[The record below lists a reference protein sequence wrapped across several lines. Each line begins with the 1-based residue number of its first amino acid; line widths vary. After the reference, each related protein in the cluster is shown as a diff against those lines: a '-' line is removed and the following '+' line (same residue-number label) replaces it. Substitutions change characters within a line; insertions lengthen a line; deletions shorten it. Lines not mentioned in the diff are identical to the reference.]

1 MWVYDDNH
9 NKIEFLPYFKD
20 RSIVSVLSTGDK
32 TLSFSY
38 PIEKSENLIEENYIR
53 TESDEYVI
61 KQTKTKDDYLEVI
74 AKLNVEGLEGVTWDN
89 FKTTYK
95 TITEALNLMLVG
107 TGWEVGY
114 CEVTK
119 KRTVEGT
126 YKTAWELSQRCIDT
140 YLCELEYDTL
150 NKRINVYNKRGSYKG
165 VFAIDG
171 VNMDDLEIQSTSYD
185 FYTRL
190 IPVGKDGLSIAG
202 INDGVEYIENYQYSN
217 KVKTCYWKDERYTVV
232 EDLYEDAVI
241 KLDELSQPTKSYS
254 MKIRD
259 LAKIND
265 KYSAYEFKLGDTI
278 LLVSKSKHL
287 RLKERIVK
295 YTEYPESPEDN
306 KVEVSTTKI
315 TLEDIQ
321 KKFKDS
327 ANVLD
332 NVTTAGDKING
343 GSVEGLE
350 YANVKYYI
358 EFGTLNYDSDSTE
371 EISFNFA
378 QTYGNIPVFIPYTS
392 DEGLHVEVTPI
403 RTNLGYYGGKATVTN
418 KNGTRIKSM
427 IAVSAYCALPQTLS
441 EED

>member
-32 TLSFSY
+32 TLNFSY
-38 PIEKSENLIEENYIR
+38 PIAKSKNLIEENYIR
-53 TESDEYVI
+53 TETDEYVI

-74 AKLNVEGLEGVTWDN
+74 ATLNVEGLEGVTWEK

-95 TITEALNLMLVG
+95 SITEALNLMLVG
-107 TGWEVGY
+107 TGWTVGY

-126 YKTAWELSQRCIDT
+126 YKTAWELSQSCIDT

-150 NKRINVYNKRGSYKG
+150 NKRINVYDKRGSYKG

-190 IPVGKDGLSIAG
+190 IPIGKDGLSIAG
-202 INDGVEYIENYQYSN
+202 INGGKEYIENYQYSK
-217 KVKTCYWKDERYTVV
+217 KVKTCYWKDERYTLVG
-232 EDLYEDAVI
+232 DLYDDAVV

-254 MKIRD
+254 MKIKD

-265 KYSAYEFKLGDTI
+265 RYKEYEFKLGDTI
-278 LLVSKSKHL
+278 LLVSKSKNL

-295 YTEYPESPEDN
+295 YTEYPEKPEDN
-306 KVEVSTTKI
+306 KVELSTTKI
-315 TLEDIQ
+315 TLEEIQ
-321 KKFKDS
+321 KKFKETS
-327 ANVLD
+327 NTLD
-332 NVTTAGDKING
+332 NVTTAGGMISG
-343 GSVEGLE
+343 SSVEGLE
-350 YANVKYYI
+350 YTDIKYYI
-358 EFGTLNYDSDSTE
+358 EFGTLAYDSDKTE
-371 EISFNFA
+371 VITFNFA

-392 DEGLHVEVTPI
+392 SEGLHIEITPLK
-403 RTNLGYYGGKATVTN
+403 TNLGYYGGKATITN
-418 KNGTRIKSM
+418 KNGTHIKST
-427 IAVSAYCALPQTLS
+427 IAVSTYCALPQTLS
-441 EED
+441 GEV